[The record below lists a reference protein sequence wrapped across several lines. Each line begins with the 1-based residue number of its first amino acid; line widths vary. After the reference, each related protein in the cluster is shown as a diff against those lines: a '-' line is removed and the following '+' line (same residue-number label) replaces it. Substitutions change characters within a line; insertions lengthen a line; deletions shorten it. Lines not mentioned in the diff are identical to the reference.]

1 MAPKTSDDHKKL
13 PAKTVSEG
21 LETRPYRP
29 AAGGMGALTS
39 VFREAWRHTGILQ
52 SAKLLT
58 QMNQS
63 KGFDCP
69 GCAWPDPPA
78 EERSA
83 FEFCEN
89 GAKAV
94 IAEGTR
100 HRVDPGFF
108 AQWSVEDLLRQ
119 PDHWLEAQG
128 RLTHPMIRHPGASHY
143 TPISWDD
150 AFSCIGQTLN
160 ELDSPNEAI
169 FYTSGRTSNEAA
181 FLYQAFVRN
190 FGTNNMPDC
199 SNMCHESSGRG
210 LGATIGIGKGTVSLQ
225 DFDEAETIFVIGQNP
240 GTNHPRMLTALERAK
255 HRGSRIVSIN
265 PIRERGLEE
274 FAHPQNPAAL
284 LGRSTTLSEL
294 YLQVRINGD
303 VALLKGMMKV
313 MMEREYDVPGSVLDH
328 DFIET
333 HTAGFEAFQDALAT
347 IEWDDIIEQSGL
359 SRQDIEAAAKIYCE
373 AKTAIICWAMGL
385 TQHKNG
391 VGNIQEVVNLLL
403 LRGNIGKPGAGACPV
418 RGHSNVQGDRT
429 MGIVERPSE
438 AFLDK
443 LHQAMGFDVPHEHG
457 VDTVEAIHA
466 MNEGHGKVFFAM
478 GGNFVAATPD
488 THYTEKAVAQCDL
501 TVQVSTKLNRSH
513 LIAGNTAI
521 ILPCLGRSEID
532 QQADGPQFVSC
543 ENSMGIVTRSEGRRK
558 PASEHLMS
566 ESAIVAQLAHHTLGE
581 RSPVDWRGLVENYDR
596 IRTLIEAVIPGF
608 EQYNERV
615 QDPSGFVLP
624 NGPRDR
630 VWKTGSGRA
639 EFTVHS
645 IPQIDLTDDQYLMAT
660 VRSHDQYNT
669 TIYGLDDRYRG
680 IYGERRVVMMNPQ
693 DIVDAGF
700 KEGQVVDLTSHFDDG
715 ERHAP
720 RFVIVKQDVPRRCVF
735 TYFPEANPL
744 VPARSV
750 ARLSNTPTSKS
761 VVISMKTAD

>member
-1 MAPKTSDDHKKL
+1 MASKSSEEENLL
-13 PAKTVSEG
+13 PVQAVTEG
-21 LETRPYRP
+21 LTTKPYTS

-39 VFREAWRHTGILQ
+39 VFREANRHCGLIQTT
-52 SAKLLT
+52 KLLLK
-58 QMNQS
+58 MNQS
-63 KGFDCP
+63 DGFDCP

-78 EERSA
+78 EERTS

-89 GAKAV
+89 GAKAI
-94 IAEGTR
+94 IAEGTK
-100 HRVDPGFF
+100 HRVGPEFF
-108 AQWSVEDLLRQ
+108 ARWSVDALLKQ
-119 PDHWLEAQG
+119 SDHWLEAQG
-128 RLTHPMIRHPGASHY
+128 RLTHPMIKRPGDSHY
-143 TPISWDD
+143 TPIEWND
-150 AFSCIGQTLN
+150 AFATIGQSLN
-160 ELDSPNEAI
+160 DLDSPNEAI

-210 LGATIGIGKGTVSLQ
+210 LGSTIGIGKGTVTLQ
-225 DFDEAETIFVIGQNP
+225 DFDQAEAIFVIGQNP

-255 HRGSRIVSIN
+255 HRGSRIVSVN

-303 VALLKGMMKV
+303 IALLKGIMKI

-328 DFIET
+328 EFIDA
-333 HTAGFEAFQDALAT
+333 HTVGLDAFQAALAQV
-347 IEWDDIIEQSGL
+347 EWSEIVEQSGL
-359 SRQDIEAAAKIYCE
+359 SRDEIEAAADIYCS
-373 AKTAIICWAMGL
+373 ANSVIVCWAMGL

-403 LRGNIGKPGAGACPV
+403 LRGNLGKPGAGACPV

-429 MGIVERPSE
+429 MGIVERPSKD
-438 AFLDK
+438 FLET
-443 LHQAMGFDVPHEHG
+443 LQREMGFEVPHEHG

-466 MNEGHGKVFFAM
+466 MAEGKGKIFFAM

-488 THYTEKAVAQCDL
+488 TIYTEKAVKKCDL

-513 LIAGNTAI
+513 LVAGKTAI
-521 ILPCLGRSEID
+521 ILPCLGRSEVD
-532 QQADGPQFVSC
+532 MQQGEPQFVSC
-543 ENSMGIVTRSEGRRK
+543 ENSMGIVTRSEGHRP

-566 ESAIVAQLAHHTLGE
+566 EPAIVAHLAHHTLGQ
-581 RSPVDWRGLVENYDR
+581 RSPVDWLELAHHYDK
-596 IRTLIEAVIPGF
+596 IREQIEAVIPGF
-608 EQYNERV
+608 ENYNERV
-615 QDPSGFVLP
+615 RDPSGFVLP
-624 NGPRDR
+624 NGARER

-639 EFTVHS
+639 EFTVHP
-645 IPQIDLTDDQYLMAT
+645 IPHINLLDGQYLMAT

-700 KEGQVVDLTSHFDDG
+700 TEGQVVDLTSHFEDG

-720 RFVIVKQDVPRRCVF
+720 RFVVVRQDVPRRCVF

-761 VVISMKTAD
+761 VVISMRPTA